1 MDKNNRD
8 METVTPK
15 EYWDKRTNR
24 SSFMRRLFTV
34 TAPIIAKHL
43 KRFAN
48 DPINQTFETMGDHH
62 ERFLKSL
69 VDRIGLISEYFDDV
83 FLTLTF
89 LQVDKAKI
97 SALYGESLV
106 PEQYYKFHYD
116 NFLIRVVT
124 SLDICAKLGN
134 VIFALRISERKMYP
148 ITFYDHPSVSTERS
162 AGILKE
168 FADYLDT
175 IKKDRHRKVHQ
186 GTSKENMFNRVLFWE
201 NLNKAMDISPEE
213 HDPVLEEFTQSKIY
227 EVLHEIET
235 ITEKSIDYVV
245 DFLDSM
251 LPRLEVILS
260 DYRE

>member
-1 MDKNNRD
+1 MDTNNRD
-8 METVTPK
+8 IETVTPQ
-15 EYWDKRTNR
+15 EYWSKRSNR
-24 SSFMRRLFTV
+24 SSFMRRLFAV
-34 TAPIIAKHL
+34 TAPIISKHL
-43 KRFAN
+43 KRFAK
-48 DPINQTFETMGDHH
+48 DPMNESFETMGDNQ

-69 VDRIGLISEYFDDV
+69 VDRVGMISEYFDDV

-116 NFLIRVVT
+116 NFLIRMVT

-134 VIFALRISERKMYP
+134 VVFDLRISERKMYP
-148 ITFYDHPSVSTERS
+148 LTFYEHPSLKTECS
-162 AGILKE
+162 AEILKE

-213 HDPVLEEFTQSKIY
+213 QDSVLEEFTQSKIS
-227 EVLHEIET
+227 EVLREIET
-235 ITEKSIDYVV
+235 ITTNSIEYVV
-245 DFLDSM
+245 GFLDSM